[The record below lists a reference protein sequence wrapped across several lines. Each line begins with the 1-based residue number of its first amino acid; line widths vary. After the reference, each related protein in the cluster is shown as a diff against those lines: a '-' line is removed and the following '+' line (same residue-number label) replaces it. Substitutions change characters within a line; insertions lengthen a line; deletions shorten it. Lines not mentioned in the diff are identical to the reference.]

1 MTADTDIFADIEGKK
16 KRFMFLNRK
25 APYGTIYALEILE
38 AVLIS
43 AAFEQNAVIAFVDD
57 GVYQILKGQN
67 TEAIGMKNFSRTYG
81 AVEMEKE
88 DADEDPDLDIEW
100 RIVVEQESLEQR
112 GLTADDFVIGVEV
125 LDREAL
131 SQLMNEQDVVLSG

>member
-1 MTADTDIFADIEGKK
+1 MTGETENFLDIEGKK

-57 GVYQILKGQN
+57 GVYQIMQGQD
-67 TEAIGMKNFSRTYG
+67 TAAIGMKNFSRTYG

-88 DADEDPDLDIEW
+88 DADEDPDLDIVW
-100 RIVVEQESLEQR
+100 RIVVEQESIEQR
-112 GLTADDFVIGVEV
+112 GLTADDFVIGVEIMGR
-125 LDREAL
+125 DQL

>member
-1 MTADTDIFADIEGKK
+1 MKGMSEEFFDIEGKK
-16 KRFMFLNRK
+16 KWFMFLNRK

-38 AVLIS
+38 SVLIS
-43 AAFEQNAVIAFVDD
+43 AAFEQNAVIAFIDD
-57 GVYQILKGQN
+57 GVYQIMRGQD

-100 RIVVEQESLEQR
+100 RIVVERESLEQR
-112 GLTADDFVIGVEV
+112 GLTAEDFVIAVEV
-125 LDREAL
+125 LDRAEL
-131 SQLMNEQDVVLSG
+131 SQLMNEQDVVLTG

>member
-1 MTADTDIFADIEGKK
+1 MAGDTESLGDIEGKK

-43 AAFEQNAVIAFVDD
+43 AAFEQNAVIAFMDD
-57 GVYQILKGQN
+57 GVYQIMKGQD
-67 TEAIGMKNFSRTYG
+67 TTAIGMKNFSRAYG

-100 RIVVEQESLEQR
+100 RIVVEQESIEQR

-125 LDREAL
+125 LGRDAL